1 MSTRKFGTYA
11 TREEF
16 LESEIR
22 TLNYHIQSMIDTM
35 KVMSMNRQ
43 DMSDELERMKQ
54 EIKSEVLAEREV
66 CALIAD
72 KSHRIFRDT
81 KDAHDRN
88 SPNSEPFNP
97 NAFGFSVYAIEESLR
112 ITLAIRARGQ
122 E

>member
-16 LESEIR
+16 LENEIR

-43 DMSDELERMKQ
+43 YMSDELERMKQ
-54 EIKSEVLAEREV
+54 EIKSEVLAERDACAKV
-66 CALIAD
+66 CDGYSDGRHANMAD
-72 KSHRIFRDT
+72 LC
-81 KDAHDRN
+81 A
-88 SPNSEPFNP
+88 E
-97 NAFGFSVYAIEESLR
+97 
-112 ITLAIRARGQ
+112 AIRARGEQ